1 MAFRR
6 VFECKRFA
14 TICSAD
20 AVFCLTAEID
30 LGAKGEE
37 IKNESFAKGSPTRA
51 TTTTAASG
59 GNREELLGQRPA
71 GRECK
76 TLHEADAG
84 SRNPDAVAA
93 KPATERFDNR
103 HGSFFYFLSRLS
115 LLVAQKVPTV
125 WKICTSSTSRM
136 TQTIIMLVW

>member
-37 IKNESFAKGSPTRA
+37 IKNESFAKGSPTR
-51 TTTTAASG
+51 G
-59 GNREELLGQRPA
+59 
-71 GRECK
+71 
-76 TLHEADAG
+76 
-84 SRNPDAVAA
+84 AVAA

-103 HGSFFYFLSRLS
+103 HGYFFYFLSLLS
-115 LLVAQKVPTV
+115 LLAAQKVPTV